1 MKLEV
6 MKRPVDKYY
15 IITNAHTSMYP
26 EGVVLFWGPNKSGYT
41 SSVDKA
47 GLYTFEEA
55 KDIQNPKLG
64 DYMVPQSEVEKRA
77 FKVVEISEFE
87 ELASVTQG

>member
-26 EGVVLFWGPNKSGYT
+26 EGVVLFW
-41 SSVDKA
+41 VQ
-47 GLYTFEEA
+47 
-55 KDIQNPKLG
+55 I
-64 DYMVPQSEVEKRA
+64 
-77 FKVVEISEFE
+77 KVGIPP
-87 ELASVTQG
+87 L